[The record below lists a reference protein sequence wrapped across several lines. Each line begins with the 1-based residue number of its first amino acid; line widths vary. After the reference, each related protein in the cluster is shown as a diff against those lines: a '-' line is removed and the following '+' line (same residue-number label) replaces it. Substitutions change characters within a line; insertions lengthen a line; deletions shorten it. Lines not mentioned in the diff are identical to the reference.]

1 MGDYEEGATI
11 LSIPK
16 QQWILKKYSVFSG
29 GKHILNW
36 ITFIDITN
44 RAVGVPYGPT
54 AVRWSREEHRILRL
68 NQPLVPLHAF
78 VMEEND
84 ETEENEEPTIT
95 WQKRAKMALPHAG
108 LYLSL
113 FVYLMVGAAVFHWL
127 EYEADKK
134 IQNAK
139 LERIKHD
146 YRVIDAALKEM
157 APKDSYEAYRGA
169 IFEQIAELSSLHE
182 GRPFQLADGMPSEE
196 ALPPRWSRS
205 SAFLYA
211 LSILTT
217 TGYSYAVPVTPFGQL
232 LAIVYGLLGIPI
244 MVLAAVDIGRFLS
257 HIVLELY
264 GKYQDMLSSLN
275 CRRKLTT
282 KTATVLRSKKPWNK
296 PLTEEEEHDDGSEN
310 EEEEKEE
317 DNSDKEKLP
326 NAKRLPLSIN
336 AGILLVFCMMGG
348 VTYIAAGGKATFL
361 EAFFV
366 TFNLVANLTM
376 SEMPSDLNHVLTLIY
391 IFVFVTFGV
400 AVLSMCAELAALEL
414 KDIFLKIH
422 YFGRKIKFKRKHKKE
437 QMEVEVKELLK
448 IIEEIRRRYP
458 EKERITSLD
467 ILRYMNEASAEPVVV
482 AERRDTIAFMPQTME
497 MLKFAD
503 ELDMEDRSAS
513 RLEEIPL
520 IEKNVNKG
528 TRLIDVLQF
537 SEDIDLEHRFY
548 HELRKYAREHK
559 EHKRSNVE

>member
-1 MGDYEEGATI
+1 
-11 LSIPK
+11 
-16 QQWILKKYSVFSG
+16 
-29 GKHILNW
+29 
-36 ITFIDITN
+36 
-44 RAVGVPYGPT
+44 
-54 AVRWSREEHRILRL
+54 
-68 NQPLVPLHAF
+68 
-78 VMEEND
+78 MEEIEEN
-84 ETEENEEPTIT
+84 EEENEEPTIT

-108 LYLSL
+108 LYMSL

-127 EYEADKK
+127 EYEADEK

-146 YRVIDAALKEM
+146 YRAIDAALREM
-157 APKDSYEAYRGA
+157 APKESYEAHRRK
-169 IFEQIAELSSLHE
+169 IFEQVAELSSLHE
-182 GRPFQLADGMPSEE
+182 GRPFQLEDGMPSEE

-217 TGYSYAVPVTPFGQL
+217 TGYSYAVPVTPFGQF

-264 GKYQDMLSSLN
+264 AKYQEMLSSLN

-282 KTATVLRSKKPWNK
+282 KTATVLRAKKQWIK
-296 PLTEEEEHDDGSEN
+296 SSSVEEHDEGEAPEDEEAGSETQ
-310 EEEEKEE
+310 KP
-317 DNSDKEKLP
+317 P

-437 QMEVEVKELLK
+437 QIEVEVKELLK

-458 EKERITSLD
+458 DKERITSQD
-467 ILRYMNEASAEPVVV
+467 ILRYMNEAKPVEPVVV

-503 ELDMEDRSAS
+503 EMDLEDRSAS

-520 IEKNVNKG
+520 IDKNVSKIKKVGDSVHDQLQLPMRLNCDLEAMRATK
-528 TRLIDVLQF
+528 LIDVLQF

-559 EHKRSNVE
+559 AEK